1 MKLTEAQKKRLALLL
16 QKQASNSGS
25 ITVDEQKE
33 ITDLT
38 AKAIAE
44 GIEDSKA
51 YVEAE
56 FIKAWGEPAA
66 QEFTE
71 GDLEAAV
78 TKALTVAL
86 QGKSIDTASIVAE
99 IKKSITP
106 GETIKMADIE
116 ASIKKHVEGAAFD
129 KDALVAEI
137 KKSLPAA
144 GMSKADLD
152 NALAEFAKLNSRQ
165 DSKHQFPVI
174 GGGGFPIEHRSGN
187 LSVAQKQLLNLT
199 MQHAPESALLKC
211 KTVRPNGINDGIKA
225 DTLSLAEKV
234 GAANVKA
241 FRDEVIYGKALTT
254 GGSGAALQTV
264 DLSSDLQM
272 RMYLDSQ
279 LASMMISS
287 EIDMPTD
294 PFKLPLKTGRT
305 PYTLG
310 SEAPG
315 ADPAT
320 SQPSFAQVTLDTSKL
335 IGIAEYSYESDEDSI
350 ISILP
355 MLQEDLASGAAYSFE
370 DLLLNGDT
378 TNAGGAGATQDN
390 DVTGATNYLKAFNGL
405 RKMCLA
411 AAATKKDFGGVV
423 PTALLISAMRK
434 QMFRWGLRPKD
445 LLLIVG
451 PQQYNNIVML
461 TETLTFDK
469 VGSSEAARILTGTA
483 ASIMGI
489 PIVVSDACRENVAA
503 TGVNTVGGPNTFGG
517 MVLMHRP
524 SFVVGVKRGF
534 TVEIDQNKRQQ
545 VNYVI
550 ASFRRDFKA
559 KETVSATVP
568 AAIAGFN
575 ILN

>member
-16 QKQASNSGS
+16 QKSASTPDD
-25 ITVDEQKE
+25 ITAGEQRE

-38 AKAIAE
+38 AKAVAE
-44 GIEDSKA
+44 GIEDAKA

-56 FIKAWGEPAA
+56 FIKAWGEAPAK
-66 QEFTE
+66 EFTE
-71 GDLEAAV
+71 ADLEATV
-78 TKALTVAL
+78 SKALTAAL
-86 QGKSIDTASIVAE
+86 AGKSIDNASIIAE
-99 IKKSITP
+99 IKKSIAP
-106 GETIKMADIE
+106 GASIKIEDIE
-116 ASIKKHVEGAAFD
+116 ASIKKHVEGATLD
-129 KDALVAEI
+129 KDALIAEI

-152 NALAEFAKLNSRQ
+152 NALAEFAKLNNRQ
-165 DSKHQFPVI
+165 DSKHQFPVS
-174 GGGGFPIEHRSGN
+174 GSGGFPIEHRSGN
-187 LSVAQKQLLNLT
+187 LSVAAKQLLNLT
-199 MQHAPESALLKC
+199 LQSAPEAALAKC
-211 KTVRPNGINDGIKA
+211 KTVRPTGINDGIKSE
-225 DTLSLAEKV
+225 TLTLAEKI
-234 GAANVKA
+234 GAMNVKA
-241 FRDEVIYGKALTT
+241 FRDEMIYGKALTT
-254 GGSGAALQTV
+254 GGSGASLQTV

-305 PYTLG
+305 AYTLG

-320 SQPSFAQVTLDTSKL
+320 GNPTFAQVTLDTSKL

-355 MLQEDLASGAAYSFE
+355 MLQEDLASGAAFSFE

-378 TNAGGAGATQDN
+378 SATHMD
-390 DVTGATNYLKAFNGL
+390 DDTVGATNYLKAFNGL

-411 AAATKKDFGGVV
+411 QAATFKSFGGGL
-423 PTALLISAMRK
+423 PTALLIAAMRK

-451 PQQYNNIVML
+451 PQAYNNIVML

-503 TGVNTVGGPNTFGG
+503 TGMNDPAANTFGN
-517 MVLMHRP
+517 MMLIHRP

-568 AAIAGFN
+568 AAINAIN
-575 ILN
+575 VLN

>member
-1 MKLTEAQKKRLALLL
+1 MKLTPAQKKRLALLL
-16 QKQASNSGS
+16 QKSQSTPDDV
-25 ITVDEQKE
+25 TVGERRE
-33 ITDLT
+33 INDLT
-38 AKAIAE
+38 TKATAE
-44 GIEDSKA
+44 GIEDSKP
-51 YVEAE
+51 YEESE
-56 FIKAWGEPAA
+56 FIKTYGEAPA

-71 GDLEAAV
+71 ADLETAV
-78 TKALTVAL
+78 TKALTTAL
-86 QGKSIDTASIVAE
+86 AGKSIDTASIVAE

-106 GETIKMADIE
+106 GESIKLSDIE

-129 KDALVAEI
+129 KEALLTEI

-144 GMSKADLD
+144 GMSKADLES
-152 NALAEFAKLNSRQ
+152 ALLEFSKANNRQ
-165 DSKHQFPVI
+165 DSKHQFPVV
-174 GGGGFPIEHRSGN
+174 GGGGFPVEHRSGN

-199 MQHAPESALLKC
+199 LQAAPEAALAKS
-211 KTVRPNGINDGIKA
+211 KTARPTGMNDGIKS

-234 GAANVKA
+234 GAMNVKS
-241 FRDEVIYGKALTT
+241 FRDEMIYGKALTT
-254 GGSGAALQTV
+254 GGSGAALTTV

-294 PFKLPLKTGRT
+294 PFKLPIKTGRT

-315 ADPAT
+315 VDPAT
-320 SQPSFAQVTLDTSKL
+320 SQPSFSQVTLDTSKL

-350 ISILP
+350 IAILP
-355 MLQEDLASGAAYSFE
+355 MLQEDLAAGAAYSFE

-378 TNAGGAGATQDN
+378 AAVHMDD
-390 DVTGATNYLKAFNGL
+390 DVVGATNYLKAFNGL

-411 AAATKKDFGGVV
+411 QAATFRSFAGAV
-423 PTALLISAMRK
+423 PSALLISAMRK

-451 PQQYNNIVML
+451 PQAYNNIVML

-469 VGSSEAARILTGTA
+469 VGNSDAARILTGTA

-489 PIVVSDACRENVAA
+489 PIVVSDACRENVASTGMNDA
-503 TGVNTVGGPNTFGG
+503 TGNTFGNIT
-517 MVLMHRP
+517 LIHRP

-559 KETVSATVP
+559 KEPVSATVP
-568 AAIAGFN
+568 SAVTAIHV
-575 ILN
+575 LN